1 MALLRRCLLELRA
14 RQGDYDS
21 HQQLSCVS
29 SIYLPTG
36 TMQVN
41 EAETGCAPSLGPDLS
56 TRQQPAERK
65 REQALFGH

>member
-29 SIYLPTG
+29 SIYLPTD
-36 TMQVN
+36 MMSVY

-56 TRQQPAERK
+56 TRQRAAEWK